1 MLAALAIL
9 ISLEFSTLVH
19 DFGKVEHLSDELSCY
34 FEVKNTSEKAISI
47 LEVMVDCDCT
57 KAVWPEDAIEPGES
71 ARIFVTY
78 HKEPYADSFS
88 KGLTVYVSDKDE
100 PYSLQI
106 KGSFY
111 ESAATLEPK
120 YPVRYGQFGFGSAII
135 TIGNIAPC
143 DTADFQIDCANLGQE
158 DATLS
163 FSNLPDGVSL
173 SNPEITLAPLTKGTI
188 SGRLICDNTK
198 WGKQN
203 FKLGPVA
210 ISAFI
215 VEDFSHAT
223 KEQQLHGP
231 YPRLQTNRVS
241 FNDIKP
247 GTSKQVTVDF
257 ENYGE
262 EPLVIRSCDIDS
274 DLVTAN
280 YPATTPAN
288 GKGHITFTLSVP
300 ASATCGYKSFEAT
313 ITTNSPLKPL
323 FTLYIDANIL

>member
-34 FEVKNTSEKAISI
+34 FEVKNSSEKAISI
-47 LEVMVDCDCT
+47 LDVAVDCSCT
-57 KAVWPEDAIEPGES
+57 TVEWPDEAIEPGET

-78 HKEPYADSFS
+78 HKEPYAESFT
-88 KGLTVYVSDKDE
+88 KGITVYVSDREE
-100 PYSLQI
+100 PYRLQLT
-106 KGSFY
+106 GSFY

-120 YPVRYGQFGFGSAII
+120 FPVRDGQFGFESDNIS
-135 TIGNIAPC
+135 IGNIAPG
-143 DTADFQIDCANLGQE
+143 DTASFQFDCANLGQE

-188 SGRLICDNTK
+188 SGRLICGKTK

-231 YPRLQTNRVS
+231 YPRLQTSRVS

-262 EPLVIRSCDIDS
+262 EPLAIRSCNVDS

-323 FTLYIDANIL
+323 FTIYLDANIL